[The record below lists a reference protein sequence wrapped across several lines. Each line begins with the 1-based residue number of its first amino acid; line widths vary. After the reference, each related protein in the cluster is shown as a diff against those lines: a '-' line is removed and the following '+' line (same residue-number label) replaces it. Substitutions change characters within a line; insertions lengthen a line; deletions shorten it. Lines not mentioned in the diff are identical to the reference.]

1 MRFQHAFTALC
12 VLRFCITLGCFY
24 RQNYVE
30 VNETCMD
37 VETAWCNKPYL
48 TCPIYILI
56 SLSIVLLQDIL
67 HQREMGSCNEALVPK
82 GHLVSI
88 SPTFS
93 NGFKNN

>member
-1 MRFQHAFTALC
+1 
-12 VLRFCITLGCFY
+12 
-24 RQNYVE
+24 
-30 VNETCMD
+30 MD
-37 VETAWCNKPYL
+37 VETAWCNKPLSTCLIYL
-48 TCPIYILI
+48 LI

-82 GHLVSI
+82 GHLVLI